1 MSELKNND
9 PKLDPQA
16 LMEIIGGMYI
26 QLLRIYDML
35 SLIVPDSNRASELIS
50 LHESGRVL
58 SPDPALILDDE

>member
-9 PKLDPQA
+9 PQLDPQA
-16 LMEIIGGMYI
+16 LMEIMGGMYI

-35 SLIVPDSNRASELIS
+35 SLIVPDQSKASELIS